1 MRRPLL
7 RGLLTLSLA
16 PLLALTACGSNDPT
30 PAADSAGGLEK
41 TDIKVG
47 VLPVLGVAP
56 FFIALEKGYFKE
68 EGLNV
73 TPEVFKSGAD
83 AIPAMT
89 GGSIDAVF
97 TNYISLFTAQ
107 AKGIA
112 KFRVIAEASNSAP
125 NSFGIY
131 VMPNSPIKDAKE
143 LGGKKIGVNAPNNIA
158 TVLVNETLKSS
169 GVDSKSVQYI
179 VAPFPEMGARLQ
191 AGDVE
196 AAMLPEPFITQLS
209 IQLGIKRIVDAGIGT
224 LDALPIDGYAATEG
238 WVKQNPKT
246 AAAFQRAIQ
255 KGAQTAAD
263 RSEVEKVVQSYAK
276 VDKNTAA
283 LVAPLTYPTSIN
295 PTRLQRVADLM
306 LAQQL
311 LEAKL
316 DVGPFVGLST

>member
-7 RGLLTLSLA
+7 RGLLALSLA
-16 PLLALTACGSNDPT
+16 PLLALTACGNNSS
-30 PAADSAGGLEK
+30 PAANTGGLEK
-41 TDIKVG
+41 KDIKVG

-56 FFIALEKGYFKE
+56 FYIALEKGYFKD
-68 EGLNV
+68 EGLNI

-97 TNYISLFTAQ
+97 TNYISLFSAQ
-107 AKGIA
+107 AKGVA

-125 NSFGIY
+125 NSFGVY
-131 VMPNSPIKDAKE
+131 VMPNSPLKDTKE
-143 LGGKKIGVNAPNNIA
+143 LAGKKIGVNAPGNIA

-169 GVDSKSVQYI
+169 GVDPSTVQFVI
-179 VAPFPEMGARLQ
+179 APFPNMGGLLEK
-191 AGDVE
+191 GDVD

-209 IQLGIKRIVDAGIGT
+209 IQLGVKRIVDAGINT
-224 LDALPIDGYAATEG
+224 LDGIPVDGYAATEA
-238 WVKQNPKT
+238 WVKANPKT

-255 KGAQTAAD
+255 RAAGTAAD
-263 RSEVEKVVQSYAK
+263 RSEVEKVVQGYAK

-283 LVAPLTYPTSIN
+283 LVAPLQYPTSIN

-306 LAQQL
+306 LAQRL

-316 DVGPFVGLST
+316 DVTPFVGLAT

>member
-7 RGLLTLSLA
+7 RGLLALSLA
-16 PLLALTACGSNDPT
+16 PLLALTACGDSS
-30 PAADSAGGLEK
+30 PATNTADGLEK

-47 VLPVLGVAP
+47 VLPLLGVAP
-56 FFIALEKGYFKE
+56 FYIALEKGYFKD

-97 TNYISLFTAQ
+97 TNYISLFTAH
-107 AKGIA
+107 AKGVA
-112 KFRVIAEASNSAP
+112 KFRVIAEASTASP

-131 VMPNSPIKDAKE
+131 VMPNSPLKDTNE
-143 LGGKKIGVNAPNNIA
+143 LAGKKIGVNAPNNIA
-158 TVLVNETLKSS
+158 TVLVNETLKTAGGDPSTIEF
-169 GVDSKSVQYI
+169 VI
-179 VAPFPEMGARLQ
+179 APFPNMGGLMER
-191 AGDVE
+191 GDVD
-196 AAMLPEPFITQLS
+196 AALLPEPFITQLS
-209 IQLGIKRIVDAGIGT
+209 IQLGIKRIVDVGINT
-224 LDALPIDGYAATEG
+224 LDGLPMDGYASTEG

-255 KGAQTAAD
+255 RASGTASD
-263 RSEVEKVVQSYAK
+263 RSEVEKVLQGYAK

-283 LVAPLTYPTSIN
+283 LVAPLQYPTSIN

-306 LAQQL
+306 LAQRL
-311 LEAKL
+311 LEAEL
-316 DVGPFVGLST
+316 DVTPFVGLST

>member
-1 MRRPLL
+1 VRRPLL
-7 RGLLTLSLA
+7 RGLFALLLA
-16 PLLALTACGSNDPT
+16 PLLALTACGNDPS
-30 PAADSAGGLEK
+30 PATNTAGGLEK

-56 FFIALEKGYFKE
+56 LYIALEKGYFKD

-73 TPEVFKSGAD
+73 TPETFKSGAD

-107 AKGIA
+107 AKNVA
-112 KFRVIAEASNSAP
+112 KFRVIAEASTSAP

-131 VMPNSPIKDAKE
+131 VMPNSPIKDTRE
-143 LGGKKIGVNAPNNIA
+143 LAGKRIGVNAPNNIA
-158 TVLVNETLKSS
+158 TVLVNETLKSA
-169 GVDSKSVQYI
+169 GVDTTSVQF
-179 VAPFPEMGARLQ
+179 VVQPFPAMGTVLEKGEA
-191 AGDVE
+191 D

-209 IQLGIKRIVDAGIGT
+209 IQLGLKRIVDAGIGT
-224 LDALPIDGYAATEG
+224 LDGLPIDGYAATEG

-255 KGAQTAAD
+255 RAAGTAAD
-263 RSEVEKVVQSYAK
+263 RSEVEKVVQGYAK

-283 LVAPLTYPTSIN
+283 LVAPLQYPTSIN

-306 LAQQL
+306 VSQKL
-311 LEAKL
+311 LDKKL
-316 DVGPFVGLST
+316 EVGPFVGLQT

>member
-1 MRRPLL
+1 VRRPLL
-7 RGLLTLSLA
+7 RGLLALSLA
-16 PLLALTACGSNDPT
+16 PLLALTACGGNDPE
-30 PAADSAGGLEK
+30 PASNSGGGLEK

-56 FFIALEKGYFKE
+56 FYIALEKGYFKD

-73 TPEVFKSGAD
+73 TEEVFKSGAD

-107 AKGIA
+107 AKGVA

-131 VMPNSPIKDAKE
+131 VMPNSPIKDIKE
-143 LGGKKIGVNAPNNIA
+143 LAGKKIGVNAPNNIA
-158 TVLVNETLKSS
+158 TVLVNETLSS
-169 GVDSKSVQYI
+169 AGVDNSTVQYQ
-179 VAPFPEMGARLQ
+179 VAPFPQMGQLMESGAV
-191 AGDVE
+191 D

-209 IQLGIKRIVDAGIGT
+209 IQLGLKRIVDAGIGT
-224 LDALPIDGYAATEG
+224 LDGLPIDGYAATEG
-238 WVKQNPKT
+238 WVKQNPNT

-255 KGAQTAAD
+255 RAAGTAGD
-263 RSEVEKVVQSYAK
+263 RAEVEKVVQGYAK

-283 LVAPLTYPTSIN
+283 LVAPLQYPTSIN

-306 LAQQL
+306 LAQKL